1 MMTQYKS
8 ICKLP
13 ALAFWIPAVL
23 LLAESI
29 LGNGAP
35 ERVIIVFAYIALSL
49 VSIYFRRIHFNY
61 FEGLSYLVLIILA
74 HDVVSILFTLAF
86 FIRFRKKRLLAQK
99 PTNNFLSDDDW
110 GLFIFRA
117 LVITKLLLIIL
128 EVPHSV
134 LSPFT
139 TSVTYKAL
147 TLAILLPLNTSI
159 FSSISDFNN
168 LHISLENSK
177 KENSWV
183 LDFMGMMAHNIRT
196 PLTHINSSLQVIQL
210 KTESGMTVKPD
221 DLVKITQSADAASN
235 MITDLLQ
242 KTALINSTTYTSIE
256 LIEVIAR
263 LSKYN
268 IQIENP
274 ARVDINL
281 SKTEAISLELVLE
294 SILSNAEKYK
304 RSAIYLRIQRNLGNI
319 YLSVQDDGMGMNEAQ
334 LKAYGTAQYRTK
346 NTEGSGLG
354 MYLAFSILK
363 NQGWTWDVSSVV
375 NEGTIVTI
383 CMPDPEMH

>member
-8 ICKLP
+8 ISKLSSLILWLP
-13 ALAFWIPAVL
+13 AALI
-23 LLAESI
+23 LAESI
-29 LGNGAP
+29 LGNGVP
-35 ERVIIVFAYIALSL
+35 ERVIIVLAYIALSL
-49 VSIYFRRIHFNY
+49 ASSYLRQIHFNY

-74 HDVVSILFTLAF
+74 HDILSLAF
-86 FIRFRKKRLLAQK
+86 ILTYFLHFRKKRLFTQK
-99 PTNNFLSDDDW
+99 PTNNFIIEDDW
-110 GLFIFRA
+110 GIVIFRA
-117 LVITKLLLIIL
+117 LFITKLLLIIL

-134 LSPFT
+134 FSPFS
-139 TSVTYKAL
+139 TSVTHKVL
-147 TLAILLPLNTSI
+147 TLAIFLPHFTTTL
-159 FSSISDFNN
+159 SSISEYKNLNN
-168 LHISLENSK
+168 SLNNAK
-177 KENSWV
+177 KESSWV

-196 PLTHINSSLQVIQL
+196 PLTHINSTLQLIQL
-210 KTESGMTVKPD
+210 KTESGMKVDPAN
-221 DLVKITQSADAASN
+221 LVKIEQSADAASI

-256 LIEVIAR
+256 LIGVIAR
-263 LSKYN
+263 LSKYS

-274 ARVDINL
+274 ARVDVNL

-304 RSAIYLRIQRNLGNI
+304 RSAIYLRIQKNLGNI

-334 LKAYGTAQYRTK
+334 LNTYGTAQYRTNK
-346 NTEGSGLG
+346 TEGSGLG

-375 NEGTIVTI
+375 NEGTTVTI